1 MKFKKYMM
9 IGCLLFLYIIM
20 LKYLFSLLFPF
31 LLAILSFFVLKPLI
45 DKIQQSIP
53 IKKSAIGIT
62 LLLLIYLLFA
72 FLFVLLMTGLFY
84 LCIRF
89 FQLLP
94 TYYDAILLPFINKI
108 SICFYQV
115 FMFFPEDFLYVFQ
128 SWINQ
133 NVLNLIAFTSQFI
146 KSIPSFLFS
155 FFMFIISTF
164 FLVLDYDDMKDCFLK
179 YVQKKTCYQIVQFKN
194 KVLKSLWIY
203 LKCQII
209 LMCMTFFILLIAFM
223 ILKIEPAFL
232 YALSISI
239 LDSLPFIGV
248 GIVLIPMMILYI
260 FQGIY
265 IKALYLLCLYFIINM
280 IRSFLEPHLMN
291 KEMKVPAFL
300 LLVSMVL
307 HVRFFG
313 IPGIVLSP
321 LHMSFLYQYFHKSN
335 DLI

>member
-1 MKFKKYMM
+1 MNSKKYIMM
-9 IGCLLFLYIIM
+9 ACFLVFYIIM
-20 LKYLFSLLFPF
+20 LKYLFLLLFPF
-31 LLAILSFFVLKPLI
+31 LLAILCFFALKPLI
-45 DKIQQSIP
+45 DRIQQNIP

-62 LLLLIYLLFA
+62 LLLLFYLLSA
-72 FLFVLLMTGLFY
+72 FVFVLLMSGLFY

-94 TYYDAILLPFINKI
+94 SYYDAILLPFINKMSI
-108 SICFYQV
+108 SFHQF

-128 SWINQ
+128 NWINQ
-133 NVLNLIAFTSQFI
+133 NILDLIAFTSQFI

-164 FLVLDYDDMKDCFLK
+164 FLVLDYDEMKDCFLK
-179 YVQKKTCYQIVQFKN
+179 YVQKKTCYQMIQFKN
-194 KVLKSLWIY
+194 KVLKSLWFFF
-203 LKCQII
+203 KCQII
-209 LMCMTFFILLIAFM
+209 LMCVTFFILLIAFM

-232 YALSISI
+232 YALSICM

-260 FQGIY
+260 FQGVY
-265 IKALYLLCLYFIINM
+265 MKALYLLCLYFIINM

-307 HVRFFG
+307 HIRFFG

-321 LHMSFLYQYFHKSN
+321 LHMSFLYQYFHKSD
-335 DLI
+335 DLV